1 MQKDVANK
9 LVCAVQLAELR
20 AEQNKLNQE
29 KVDLENQLEA
39 EQVCQTATLMGQT
52 APLQHPAADSRC
64 CLQSGHLPCI
74 RQPA

>member
-52 APLQHPAADSRC
+52 APLQHPAADSLC